1 MYCPCL
7 LYTSDLI
14 LSVIDSP
21 LQPFSY
27 KTSFVSI
34 LRFEYYKEFWN
45 SPIDKKLFTQSL
57 KKIVNIFN
65 EIFCLDDIYLCDVN
79 TKRFKLQKD
88 KQIFLDKV
96 KLSFLDPE
104 ILAVVYFKRTNV
116 IFVVNYDLSFCL
128 LYTSNH
134 GAEAMAKRL
143 KNRKKTGVIIGGNI
157 GKNKATSNENAIHD
171 YVSCCLLSTSRCV

>member
-1 MYCPCL
+1 MIEENIEIPKFFKHDY
-7 LYTSDLI
+7 DLI

-45 SPIDKKLFTQSL
+45 SPIDKKLFTQRL

-116 IFVVNYDLSFCL
+116 IFVVNYDLSLVLF
-128 LYTSNH
+128 Y
-134 GAEAMAKRL
+134 EKRL
-143 KNRKKTGVIIGGNI
+143 KSLEKIINI
-157 GKNKATSNENAIHD
+157 FKQNGLDFII
-171 YVSCCLLSTSRCV
+171 